1 MQANSVYNGIY
12 NGKNLHKH
20 KISIFGSKIHPNE
33 VICDPRIEEDQTKPV
48 YFVKKN
54 QFDQEKF
61 EKLEV
66 QDFAFTM
73 ELHCIGNI
81 LNHQLKKKSLI
92 KMIFFFYKTDWFSL
106 VLLYMW
112 VIYELI
118 LRNFNATMA
127 ILCFWKFF
135 LL

>member
-12 NGKNLHKH
+12 NRKKLQKH
-20 KISIFGSKIHPNE
+20 KISIFGSKIHPYE
-33 VICDPRIEEDQTKPV
+33 VICDPHIEEAQTKPV
-48 YFVKKN
+48 YFIKKN
-54 QFDQEKF
+54 QFDQEKI
-61 EKLEV
+61 EKFEV

-81 LNHQLKKKSLI
+81 LNHQFKKKILI
-92 KMIFFFYKTDWFSL
+92 KMIFFYKTDWFSL

-118 LRNFNATMA
+118 LWNFNATMA
-127 ILCFWKFF
+127 ILCFWRFF